1 MSVSKI
7 THIRLSGESSQLTD
21 KITHVKLSDDTVE
34 TVAQVVLYID
44 NKNDYYYVDSSGARI
59 EVESVH
65 PSGKLPYIRT
75 KSNATTKDNL
85 LNLPT
90 F

>member
-7 THIRLSGESSQLTD
+7 THIRLSGETSEKTD
-21 KITHVKLSDDTVE
+21 TITHVKLSDDTVE

-44 NKNDYYYVDSSGARI
+44 KENKYYYVDASGARI

-65 PSGKLPYIRT
+65 PTGKLPYIRT
-75 KSNATTKDNL
+75 KANATTKDNL